1 MGWNVPGAQG
11 VQLALEAAPTLRVVV
26 PSGQMVHTEEPAAG
40 AKVPTSH
47 LAHAAEEVL
56 RVKGLEVPTKQRRQ
70 AVLEL
75 LPMRLLYVP
84 EGQSSA
90 MPLAQN
96 EPAGQTVQDVAP
108 LPL

>member
-1 MGWNVPGAQG
+1 MGWNVPASQG
-11 VQLALEAAPTLRVVV
+11 VQLALEAAPKPRVVV

-40 AKVPTSH
+40 ANVPTSH
-47 LAHAAEEVL
+47 LAHAAEEEL
-56 RVKGLEVPTKQRRQ
+56 RVKGLKVPTKQRRQ